1 MSEETLIPLKH
12 LKIMQTPNDQSLMV
26 KPLIFNVFLGLQGSS
41 PESAMKWHYQ
51 PPLLQNAT
59 SKISADT
66 FSFIMAIHGWKSPNH
81 WPHLGPEQAAPPPS
95 QLSPGMIPK
104 PPWTSELWKKSTPK
118 IVKDPKRS
126 NKWNPDENRPENLT
140 NTQEGVIGFVGLCL
154 FWICSNLPNGAN
166 GFMQKYA
173 TNSKFRCLKKL
184 WFPWNIWKSYRPQ
197 MIKV

>member
-12 LKIMQTPNDQSLMV
+12 LKIMQTANDQIIMV
-26 KPLIFNVFLGLQGSS
+26 KPFIFNVFLGLQGSS

-51 PPLLQNAT
+51 PPLLQNAI

-81 WPHLGPEQAAPPPS
+81 GPHVVPEQAAPAPS
-95 QLSPGMIPK
+95 QLSPGMIPEPAK
-104 PPWTSELWKKSTPK
+104 VNPQDLKRQIKSE
-118 IVKDPKRS
+118 
-126 NKWNPDENRPENLT
+126 KWNPGENLPENLT

-154 FWICSNLPNGAN
+154 SWICSNLPNGAA
-166 GFMQKYA
+166 GFMQKHA

-184 WFPWNIWKSYRPQ
+184 WFP
-197 MIKV
+197 